1 LADSKHNL
9 QVIYSG
15 KNIILH
21 NQTEASFF
29 AEREDGSIVFARIN
43 GVCLHYRHEPAPG
56 RPVLVF
62 INSLGTD
69 FRIWQ
74 DVADRL
80 AGQFGFLF
88 YDKRGHG
95 LSELDDAPVSIE
107 TYAADLAGLLD
118 HLGIARVTL
127 CGLSIGG
134 LIAQSLYKKRPDLV
148 DRLILCDTAAKI
160 GTVQSWNDRIAATLS
175 TGIASFANGVMEKW
189 FTPHFHRHR
198 SADLAGYKTMLS
210 RQLPAGY
217 AAACA
222 AIRDADYSAAA
233 PAIAVPTLVVVGD
246 QDGSTPPD
254 LVRGLAEAIPGARFE
269 IIAGAGHIP
278 CVEQPEGLSALIADF
293 MTDNRDGRLT

>member
-1 LADSKHNL
+1 M
-9 QVIYSG
+9 
-15 KNIILH
+15 
-21 NQTEASFF
+21 
-29 AEREDGSIVFARIN
+29 VFARIN

-80 AGQFGFLF
+80 AGQFGFVF

-95 LSELDDAPVSIE
+95 LSELGDAPVSIE
-107 TYAADLAGLLD
+107 TYAADLAALLD
-118 HLGIARVTL
+118 HLGIAQATL

-134 LIAQSLYKKRPDLV
+134 LIAQSLYRTRPGLVKK
-148 DRLILCDTAAKI
+148 LILCDTAAKI
-160 GTVQSWNDRIAATLS
+160 GTAQSWNDRIAATLS
-175 TGIASFANGVMEKW
+175 TGIASFADGVMEKW
-189 FTPHFHRHR
+189 FTPDFHRNR
-198 SADLAGYKTMLS
+198 AADLTGYKTMLS

-233 PAIAVPTLVVVGD
+233 PAIVVPTLMVVGD
-246 QDGSTPPD
+246 QDGSTPPE
-254 LVRGLAEAIPGARFE
+254 LVRSLAEAIPGARFE
-269 IIAGAGHIP
+269 VIAGAGHIP
-278 CVEQPEGLSALIADF
+278 CVEQPEALSALIADF
-293 MTDNRDGRLT
+293 MASKHDGERT

>member
-1 LADSKHNL
+1 M
-9 QVIYSG
+9 
-15 KNIILH
+15 
-21 NQTEASFF
+21 
-29 AEREDGSIVFARIN
+29 FARIN

-74 DVADRL
+74 DVADQL
-80 AGQFGFLF
+80 TGQFGFLF

-95 LSELDDAPVSIE
+95 LSELGDAPATIE
-107 TYAADLAGLLD
+107 TFAADLADLLD
-118 HLGIARVTL
+118 HLGITRATL

-134 LIAQSLYKKRPDLV
+134 LIAQSLYRTKPGLIE
-148 DRLILCDTAAKI
+148 RLIFCDTAAKI
-160 GTVQSWNDRIAATLS
+160 GTPQSWNDRIAATLS
-175 TGIASFANGVMEKW
+175 TGIASFADGVMEKW
-189 FTPHFHRHR
+189 FTPEFHRQR
-198 SADLAGYKTMLS
+198 AADLTGYKTMLS

-217 AAACA
+217 VAACEA
-222 AIRDADYSAAA
+222 LRDADYSAAA

-278 CVEQPEGLSALIADF
+278 CVEQPAALSALIADF
-293 MTDNRDGRLT
+293 MTDNRDGVRT

>member
-1 LADSKHNL
+1 M
-9 QVIYSG
+9 
-15 KNIILH
+15 
-21 NQTEASFF
+21 
-29 AEREDGSIVFARIN
+29 VFARIN
-43 GVCLHYRHEPAPG
+43 GVSLHYRHEPAPG

-95 LSELDDAPVSIE
+95 LSELGDAPVSIE

-118 HLGIARVTL
+118 HLGIASATL

-134 LIAQSLYKKRPDLV
+134 LIAQDLYKERPGLIE
-148 DRLILCDTAAKI
+148 RLIFCDTAAKI
-160 GTVQSWNDRIAATLS
+160 GTAQSWNDRIAATLS
-175 TGIASFANGVMEKW
+175 TGIASFADSVMEKW
-189 FTPHFHRHR
+189 FTPEFHKHR
-198 SADLAGYKTMLS
+198 AAELTGYKTMLS

-217 AAACA
+217 AAACTA
-222 AIRDADYSAAA
+222 LRDADYSAAA
-233 PAIAVPTLVVVGD
+233 PSIAVPTLVIVGD

-278 CVEQPEGLSALIADF
+278 CVEQPEALSALIADF
-293 MTDNRDGRLT
+293 MMSHSGGRT

>member
-1 LADSKHNL
+1 M
-9 QVIYSG
+9 
-15 KNIILH
+15 
-21 NQTEASFF
+21 
-29 AEREDGSIVFARIN
+29 FARIN

-74 DVADRL
+74 DVADTL
-80 AGQFGFLF
+80 AGEFGFLF

-95 LSELDDAPVSIE
+95 LSELGDAPVSIE

-118 HLGIARVTL
+118 HLGIERATL

-134 LIAQSLYKKRPDLV
+134 LIAQSLYRTKPGLV
-148 DRLILCDTAAKI
+148 EKLIFCDTAAKI
-160 GTVQSWNDRIAATLS
+160 GTAQMWNDRIEAALS
-175 TGIASFANGVMEKW
+175 AGIASFADGVMEKW
-189 FTPHFHRHR
+189 FTPDFHQHR
-198 SADLAGYKTMLS
+198 DAELNGYKAMLS

-254 LVRGLAEAIPGARFE
+254 LVRGLADAIPGARFE

-278 CVEQPEGLSALIADF
+278 CVEQPEALSALIAGF
-293 MTDNRDGRLT
+293 MTSHYGGRR

>member
-1 LADSKHNL
+1 M
-9 QVIYSG
+9 
-15 KNIILH
+15 
-21 NQTEASFF
+21 
-29 AEREDGSIVFARIN
+29 FARIN

-80 AGQFGFLF
+80 AGEFGFLF

-95 LSELDDAPVSIE
+95 LSELGDEPVSIE
-107 TYAADLAGLLD
+107 TYAADLAGLLG
-118 HLGIARVTL
+118 HLGIARATL

-134 LIAQSLYKKRPDLV
+134 LIAQSLYKTKPGLV
-148 DRLILCDTAAKI
+148 EKLILCDTAAKI
-160 GTVQSWNDRIAATLS
+160 GTAQMWNDRIEAAQS
-175 TGIASFANGVMEKW
+175 AGIASFADGVMEKW
-189 FTPHFHRHR
+189 FTPDFHQRR
-198 SADLAGYKTMLS
+198 SAELSGYKAMLS

-222 AIRDADYSAAA
+222 ALRDADYSAAA
-233 PAIAVPTLVVVGD
+233 PAIAVPSLVVVGD

-269 IIAGAGHIP
+269 IVAGAGHIP
-278 CVEQPEGLSALIADF
+278 CVEQPKALSVLIADF
-293 MTDNRDGRLT
+293 MTDNRDGVRT

>member
-1 LADSKHNL
+1 
-9 QVIYSG
+9 
-15 KNIILH
+15 
-21 NQTEASFF
+21 
-29 AEREDGSIVFARIN
+29 VFARIN
-43 GVCLHYRHEPAPG
+43 GVSLHYRHEPAPG

-80 AGQFGFLF
+80 AGQFGFVF

-95 LSELDDAPVSIE
+95 LSEFGDAPATIE
-107 TYAADLAGLLD
+107 TFAADLAGLLD
-118 HLGIARVTL
+118 HLGISSATL

-134 LIAQSLYKKRPDLV
+134 LIAQGLYKTRPDRV

-160 GTVQSWNDRIAATLS
+160 GTAQSWNDRIAATLS
-175 TGIASFANGVMEKW
+175 TGIASFADGVMEKW
-189 FTPHFHRHR
+189 FTPDFHEHR
-198 SADLAGYKTMLS
+198 AADLAGYKAMLS

-217 AAACA
+217 AAACTA
-222 AIRDADYSAAA
+222 LREADYSAAA

-246 QDGSTPPD
+246 QDGSTPPE

-278 CVEQPEGLSALIADF
+278 CVEQPAALSALIADF
-293 MTDNRDGRLT
+293 VRNNRDGERT

>member
-1 LADSKHNL
+1 M
-9 QVIYSG
+9 
-15 KNIILH
+15 
-21 NQTEASFF
+21 
-29 AEREDGSIVFARIN
+29 VFARIN

-80 AGQFGFLF
+80 AGQLGFVF

-95 LSELDDAPVSIE
+95 LSELGDAPVSIE
-107 TYAADLAGLLD
+107 TYAADLAALLD
-118 HLGIARVTL
+118 HLGITRATL

-134 LIAQSLYKKRPDLV
+134 LIAQGLYKARPDLV

-160 GTVQSWNDRIAATLS
+160 GTAQSWNDRIAATLS
-175 TGIASFANGVMEKW
+175 TGITGFADGVMEKW
-189 FTPHFHRHR
+189 FTPDFHQRR
-198 SADLAGYKTMLS
+198 SAELAGYKAMLS

-222 AIRDADYSAAA
+222 ALRDADYSAAA
-233 PAIAVPTLVVVGD
+233 AAIDVPTLVVVGD

-254 LVRGLAEAIPGARFE
+254 LVRGLADAIPGARFA

-278 CVEQPEGLSALIADF
+278 CVEQPAALSALIADF
-293 MTDNRDGRLT
+293 MTSHRGV